1 MRLSKEAIKRIESK
15 WFERKDVSR
24 VVVHITSFDFIED
37 KKDEDEDEDEIMI
50 NELVLYVE
58 NLEDKLRRLET
69 W

>member
-37 KKDEDEDEDEIMI
+37 KKDEDEDEIMV

-58 NLEDKLRRLET
+58 KLEDKLRRLET